1 MTTFFAIVLV
11 ATLYLTWRFKLW
23 NISSDNLWINI
34 LKGVRLLGL
43 AIIIIFSLIAVLV
56 GPQVE
61 KDIAH
66 ENKIEQ
72 ADKQIK
78 LEEKKAN
85 AEKKRKEEAVLEKAK
100 VQEEKAKAQDEKV
113 KAELKKTEEAHAKVA
128 ADAKL
133 AEQKTTAEN
142 ATLTVLNS
150 KFGQFG
156 TFAIEERSGY
166 KTFAM
171 TITDS
176 GLVEEVNTVPY
187 NTEAYK
193 AWSNGLVLGFVSLT
207 TGNENIMPPST
218 YGTYSLQLSHQLN
231 PKTKSLKYRMEMLC
245 MILQVSLNNIKGG

>member
-100 VQEEKAKAQDEKV
+100 VQEEKVKAQDEKV

-133 AEQKTTAEN
+133 AEQMSAAES
-142 ATLTVLNS
+142 ATLNLLNT

-218 YGTYSLQLSHQLN
+218 YGTYSLSI
-231 PKTKSLKYRMEMLC
+231 KSPVKPENQ
-245 MILQVSLNNIKGG
+245 ILEVSYGNVVYDFASEFK

>member
-43 AIIIIFSLIAVLV
+43 AIIIIFALIAVLV

-100 VQEEKAKAQDEKV
+100 VQEEKE

-133 AEQKTTAEN
+133 AEQMSAAES
-142 ATLTVLNS
+142 ATLNLLNT

-218 YGTYSLQLSHQLN
+218 YGTYSLSI
-231 PKTKSLKYRMEMLC
+231 KSPVKPENQ
-245 MILQVSLNNIKGG
+245 ILEVSYGNVVYDFASEFK

>member
-100 VQEEKAKAQDEKV
+100 VQEEQA

-133 AEQKTTAEN
+133 AEQMSAAES
-142 ATLTVLNS
+142 ATLNLLNT

-218 YGTYSLQLSHQLN
+218 YGTYSLSI
-231 PKTKSLKYRMEMLC
+231 KSPVKPENQ
-245 MILQVSLNNIKGG
+245 ILEVSYGNVVYDFASEFK